1 MTVMIGGIDNSLA
14 TRVAS
19 KTVTF
24 TGASTLGLAGTN
36 TTWFTVQGGL
46 VVVEYLA
53 GRVTTNTSV
62 SGAATITLGVTG
74 STSLFIGAT
83 TASGLVT
90 TAEIWETTT
99 PTANGIAAAA
109 ALKGI
114 IIDQNIISAVA
125 AFNITGGVIEMNC
138 IWRPLT
144 PGATLA

>member
-1 MTVMIGGIDNSLA
+1 MPVIVGGIDNSIA
-14 TRVAS
+14 TRCAT

-36 TTWFTVQGGL
+36 TTWFTVVGGL

-53 GRVTTNTSV
+53 GRVTTNTTV

-74 STSLFIGAT
+74 NTSLFIGAT

-90 TAEIWETTT
+90 TAEIWESTT

-114 IIDQNIISAVA
+114 IIDQNILSAVA
-125 AFNITGGVIEMNC
+125 AFNITAGVIEMNC